1 MLGRHLR
8 IRGDKNA
15 FSHQQKNF
23 TKIYDKKNSIFEHLE
38 TAWRSSLGIWLQIRP
53 EKEPFCRNS
62 TLHYRFWH
70 ILFTLNFCQIEPII
84 WNESIQWHFW
94 SLWLTQAPELILTLS
109 FSLEL
114 QLSDTNFIF
123 YLEAKNTF
131 FFKGKI
137 TPCVR
142 EQNLKGLK

>member
-38 TAWRSSLGIWLQIRP
+38 IAWRSSLGIWLQIRP
-53 EKEPFCRNS
+53 EKELFCRNS

-131 FFKGKI
+131 FLKEKLLHVWENKI
-137 TPCVR
+137 
-142 EQNLKGLK
+142 